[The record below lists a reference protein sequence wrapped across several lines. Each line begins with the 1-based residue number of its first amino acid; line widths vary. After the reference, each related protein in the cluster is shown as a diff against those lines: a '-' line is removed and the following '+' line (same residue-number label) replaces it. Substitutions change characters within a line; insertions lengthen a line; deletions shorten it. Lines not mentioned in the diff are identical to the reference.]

1 MTKDLVFST
10 ENGLYCPLADIH
22 IDPWRAVDRAVIT
35 HAHADHARP
44 GCRTYLC
51 TPECAPILRTRLGRN
66 INIQTLPYDSPLTCN
81 EVRITLYPAGH
92 VLGSAQVLLEPLA
105 DHARNHPSW
114 CISGDYKLAFDPT
127 CTLFEPVRCGVFIT
141 ESTFGL
147 PIYRWPETSLVF
159 DDINS
164 WWRENQARSFN
175 SIIYTYAFGKAQ
187 RLLAGL
193 DPSIGPILV
202 HGAVDRLLP
211 PYREAG
217 IALPTTERATIDS
230 AKRADG
236 RAIIIA
242 PPSAAGTMWLKKFG
256 KHSDAFASG
265 WMQIRGT
272 RRRRSID
279 RGFVLSDHADWPG
292 LLSAIEATGAYRV
305 GVTHGAV
312 TPLVRFLKEE
322 RSLDAFPI
330 STRYEGEVEEQ
341 DDTSLE
347 D

>member
-1 MTKDLVFST
+1 MNRDLVLST
-10 ENGLYCPLADIH
+10 DNGLYCPLADIH

-51 TPECAPILRTRLGRN
+51 TPECAPLLRTRLGRN
-66 INIQTLPYDSPLTCN
+66 TNIQSLPYASPLVCN
-81 EVRITLYPAGH
+81 DVRITLYPAGH
-92 VLGSAQVLLEPLA
+92 VLGSAQVHLQPIGE
-105 DHARNHPSW
+105 HSRTHPAW
-114 CISGDYKLAFDPT
+114 CISGDYKTAPDPT
-127 CTLFEPVRCGVFIT
+127 CTPFESIRCDVFVT

-147 PIYRWPETSLVF
+147 PIYRWPDPSTVF
-159 DDINS
+159 EDINA
-164 WWRENQARSFN
+164 WWLGNQSRGLN
-175 SIIYTYAFGKAQ
+175 SIIYTYALGKAQ

-193 DPSIGPILV
+193 DPTIGPILV

-211 PYREAG
+211 PYRDAG
-217 IALPTTERATIDS
+217 IPLPATERANIDS
-230 AKRADG
+230 AKRANG
-236 RAIIIA
+236 RAIVIA
-242 PPSAAGTMWLKKFG
+242 PPSAGGTLWLRKFG

-292 LLSAIEATGAYRV
+292 LLSAIEATGASRI

-312 TPLVRFLKEE
+312 TPLVRFLREE
-322 RSLDAFPI
+322 RALDAFPI
-330 STRYEGEVEEQ
+330 STRYEGEIEES
-341 DDTSLE
+341 DDLDE
-347 D
+347 